1 MEKVYID
8 TNVFLNPI
16 LYDIKAN
23 QEANKSKSF
32 LEKIIANTI
41 IGFTSVLTWDEFVWI
56 IRKTLG
62 TQIAIEKGRK
72 FLIFPNL
79 RIVKVSL
86 ITINRAQSLIS
97 NYRIQPRDAVHV
109 ASALENK
116 INKIISFDEDLDII
130 KEIERTEP

>member
-1 MEKVYID
+1 MEKVYVD
-8 TNVFLNPI
+8 TNIFLNPI
-16 LYDIKAN
+16 LYNINAN

-32 LEKIIANTI
+32 LEKIIDNKI

-62 TQIAIEKGRK
+62 IQLAIEKGRK
-72 FLIFPNL
+72 FLIIPNL

-86 ITINRAQSLIS
+86 ITINRAQNLIS
-97 NYRIQPRDAVHV
+97 NYKIQPRDAIHV

-116 INKIISFDEDLDII
+116 INKIISFDEDFDII

>member
-1 MEKVYID
+1 MEKVYVD
-8 TNVFLNPI
+8 TNIFLNPI
-16 LYDIKAN
+16 LYDINAN

-32 LEKIIANTI
+32 LEKIIDNKI

-62 TQIAIEKGRK
+62 IQLAIEKGRK
-72 FLIFPNL
+72 FLIIPNL

-86 ITINRAQSLIS
+86 ITINRAQNLIS
-97 NYRIQPRDAVHV
+97 NYKIQPRDAIHV

-116 INKIISFDEDLDII
+116 INKIISFDEDFDII

>member
-8 TNVFLNPI
+8 TNIFLNPI
-16 LYDIKAN
+16 LYDINAN

-32 LEKIIANTI
+32 LEKIIANKI

-62 TQIAIEKGRK
+62 IQIAIEKGRK
-72 FLIFPNL
+72 FLIIPNL
-79 RIVKVSL
+79 RIVKVTL
-86 ITINRAQSLIS
+86 ITINRAQDLIS

-109 ASALENK
+109 ACALENK
-116 INKIISFDEDLDII
+116 IYKIISFDEDFDII
-130 KEIERTEP
+130 KEIERTQP